1 MLRRF
6 LAQHPTFGT
15 KNKPRSL
22 SYQQQSPYYWW
33 WAYLRRNADYLKCCE
48 SGGKG
53 KFAKMYKH
61 FGDVREDNF
70 KTWWTEGQRGAN
82 LFAEQ
87 AGLMKLTELE
97 DKDQWDDSWTK
108 EHVLIIAA
116 PLTSSKRYLQS
127 RFARLLKERHTAKRG
142 RTAKKLEASNA
153 SFPLERNYTI
163 ENLRK
168 TLQVYDEYMSTR
180 NSIKKVPLWKVGEN
194 LRLVPTAMTSSK
206 LTADENFLRRNVMGA
221 TVKRYLKNAE
231 RIIDFAAQG
240 KFPVSTKVVANN

>member
-33 WAYLRRNADYLKCCE
+33 WAYLRRNEEYLKCCE
-48 SGGKG
+48 NEGKG
-53 KFAKMYKH
+53 KLSKLYKD

-70 KTWWTEGQRGAN
+70 KKWWTEGQRGAN

-87 AGLMKLTELE
+87 TGLMTLMELE
-97 DKDQWDDSWTK
+97 NKSQWEDGWTK
-108 EHVLIIAA
+108 ENVIVIAA
-116 PLTSSKRYLQS
+116 PLSSSKRYLQS
-127 RFARLLKERHTAKRG
+127 RFARLLKERHMGKRG
-142 RTAKKLEASNA
+142 RTAKKLLMSNA
-153 SFPLERNYTI
+153 RYPLERNYTI

-168 TLQVYDEYMSTR
+168 TLQVYDEYMRTR
-180 NSIKKVPLWKVGEN
+180 GEAKKVPLWKVGEN
-194 LRLVPTAMTSSK
+194 LRLVPSAMTSSK
-206 LTADENFLRRNVMGA
+206 LLPEENFLRRNVMGA

-231 RIIDFAAQG
+231 KMIENAALGQ
-240 KFPVSTKVVANN
+240 FPKAK

>member
-33 WAYLRRNADYLKCCE
+33 WAYLRRNKEYLKCCE
-48 SGGKG
+48 NGGKG
-53 KFAKMYKH
+53 RLAKLYID

-70 KTWWTEGQRGAN
+70 KKWWTESERGAN
-82 LFAEQ
+82 LFSEQ
-87 AGLMKLTELE
+87 VRLMTLTELE
-97 DKDQWDDSWTK
+97 DKSQWDDNWTK
-108 EHVLIIAA
+108 EDVLIVAA

-127 RFARLLKERHTAKRG
+127 RFARLLKERHTGKRG
-142 RTAKKLEASNA
+142 RTAKKLETSN
-153 SFPLERNYTI
+153 SSYPLERNYTI

-168 TLQVYDEYMSTR
+168 TLQVYDEYIRTR
-180 NSIKKVPLWKVGEN
+180 CDVKKVPLWKVGEN
-194 LRLVPTAMTSSK
+194 LRLVPSAMTSSK
-206 LTADENFLRRNVMGA
+206 LTADENYLRRNVMAA

-231 RIIDFAAQG
+231 RIIEATSKG
-240 KFPVSTKVVANN
+240 KFPISTKVVSNG

>member
-15 KNKPRSL
+15 KNNPRSL

-33 WAYLRRNADYLKCCE
+33 WAYLRRNSEYLKCCE
-48 SGGKG
+48 NGGKG
-53 KFAKMYKH
+53 KFAKLYKE

-70 KTWWTEGQRGAN
+70 KKWWTEEQRGAS

-87 AGLMKLTELE
+87 VGLMTLTELE
-97 DKDQWDDSWTK
+97 DKSQWDDTWTK
-108 EHVLIIAA
+108 ESVLIIAA

-142 RTAKKLEASNA
+142 RTAKKLEASN
-153 SFPLERNYTI
+153 SKYSLERNYTI

-168 TLQVYDEYMSTR
+168 TLQVYDEYVRTR
-180 NSIKKVPLWKVGEN
+180 GEARKVPLWKVGEN

-206 LTADENFLRRNVMGA
+206 LPSEENYLRRNVMGA
-221 TVKRYLKNAE
+221 TVKRYLKSAE
-231 RIIDFAAQG
+231 RIISFAAQG
-240 KFPVSTKVVANN
+240 RFPVATNAIKVK